1 MNRLISQHFL
11 FFIQVVWLFACIFWC
26 SGVETVH
33 SNGTNTTPPA
43 TIGVRQNVASGR
55 PRNDHDEIKSLIN
68 HVVDGVLQK
77 IDVNHA
83 IYMNELSTTA
93 DVIIGSFSRS
103 VRELNARM
111 QTLEML
117 SHQIDELTDYKNNV
131 DSKLFRLSE
140 NTEAEQMLNVRLNDL
155 QQKIDYVRARMD
167 HFNEKMFQQ
176 PNGSNKVNTAVADG
190 DMETTLANGEQNAAN
205 CESKI
210 DQVISFVHNFA
221 EINRL
226 ESTDIL
232 NRLGN
237 MQTQLIHFFDADKV
251 NVKAHIHPI
260 PREKVYRN
268 KTSPTNEHTN
278 ATIDALQSNVT
289 STTDLLINDVQKF
302 ANEELQDKKN
312 VTIEEVSSA
321 GNKSN

>member
-1 MNRLISQHFL
+1 MNRLICQHF
-11 FFIQVVWLFACIFWC
+11 FFFSIQAIWLLACIFWC
-26 SGVETVH
+26 
-33 SNGTNTTPPA
+33 NGSTTTTPA
-43 TIGVRQNVASGR
+43 TTVLRQNVASGR

-103 VRELNARM
+103 VRGLNARM

-117 SHQIDELTDYKNNV
+117 SHQIDELTDYKNTV
-131 DSKLFRLSE
+131 DTKLFRLSE

-155 QQKIDYVRARMD
+155 QQKIDYVRSRMD
-167 HFNEKMFQQ
+167 RFNEKMFQQ
-176 PNGSNKVNTAVADG
+176 PNGSNKANAAVVDSE
-190 DMETTLANGEQNAAN
+190 METTLASGEQNAAN

-251 NVKAHIHPI
+251 NAKSHNHPNS
-260 PREKVYRN
+260 REKIYRN
-268 KTSPTNEHTN
+268 KTDSSDEHTN
-278 ATIDALQSNVT
+278 ATTDVLQSNVT
-289 STTDLLINDVQKF
+289 SSTDQLLNDVKKF
-302 ANEELQDKKN
+302 SDQKN

-321 GNKSN
+321 ENKSN